1 MLPQRKL
8 YISHFLTSWVDRSF
22 EFASYLLIA
31 RVFTSSLLQSSLYGL
46 VTTLAA
52 LLLSNRIGNWIN
64 ILSRLDTYRITLLTQ
79 KLSIVLSTILFHVLD
94 SADDSKTVLYAFVI
108 VLGCTLKL
116 AFIGNSIA
124 IEKDW
129 AMIISDGH
137 IELLLPT
144 MRRIDLI
151 CKTLSPILIG
161 PLLLAPVWVVTVV
174 ICAWTV
180 LSTVLEYILISQIH
194 RDVPALGTRAP
205 HSSTATTGEGQ
216 ESTEEVQETTVE
228 VTAWEYINHK
238 TFLATLALGMLYM
251 NVLSFGGTMTSYLVL
266 IGYNSGLLGIMK
278 AVCGIM
284 GVAGTYLMPPLAKK
298 IGTVR
303 TGLWSIWQLALTL
316 AVVVIALTNRQSNT
330 LTSVLLF
337 GGMALSRLGLWMF
350 DIAENVILQDYTEP
364 IHITSIAG
372 WQYSLCNLF
381 DLLQFAL
388 TIAVSDPAHFIIPA
402 SVSLSATV
410 GAAIIYTVFVWKDRG
425 HLLHIKLK

>member
-1 MLPQRKL
+1 MRVCHKL

-31 RVFTSSLLQSSLYGL
+31 KVFTSSLLQSSLYGL
-46 VTTLAA
+46 ITTLAA
-52 LLLSNRIGNWIN
+52 LVFSNRIGNWIN
-64 ILSRLDTYRITLLTQ
+64 ILSRIQTYRITLLTQ
-79 KLSIVLSTILFHVLD
+79 KLSIILSTLLFYVLD
-94 SADDSKTVLYAFVI
+94 VSDNKRTLLYAFII

-129 AMIISDGH
+129 AMVISEGH
-137 IELLLPT
+137 IEQLLPT

-161 PLLLAPVWVVTVV
+161 PLLLAPSWVVAVV
-174 ICAWTV
+174 TSAWTV
-180 LSTVLEYILISQIH
+180 TSTILEYILISQIH
-194 RDVPALGTRAP
+194 RDVPELSSRAP
-205 HSSTATTGEGQ
+205 HNSTAAPGA
-216 ESTEEVQETTVE
+216 EEEATVE
-228 VTAWEYINHK
+228 VTAREYLSHK

-266 IGYNSGLLGIMK
+266 IGYNSGLLGVMK

-284 GVAGTYLMPPLAKK
+284 GVAGTYLMPLCAKK
-298 IGTVR
+298 VGTVR

-316 AVVVIALTNRQSNT
+316 AIVVVALTSRQ
-330 LTSVLLF
+330 TSTAAAILLF

-350 DIAENVILQDYTEP
+350 DIAENLILQNYTEP

-388 TIAVSDPAHFIIPA
+388 TIAVSDPAQFIIPA
-402 SVSLSATV
+402 SISLSATV
-410 GAAIIYTVFVWKDRG
+410 GAALIYTLFVWKDRG

>member
-1 MLPQRKL
+1 MLLPYQKL

-31 RVFTSSLLQSSLYGL
+31 KVFTTSLLQSSLYGL
-46 VTTLAA
+46 ITTLAA

-64 ILSRLDTYRITLLTQ
+64 ILSRLHTYRITLLTQ
-79 KLSIVLSTILFHVLD
+79 KLSIVVSTLLFYILD
-94 SADDSKTVLYAFVI
+94 RSPDKKTVLYACII

-129 AMIISDGH
+129 AMVISDGH
-137 IELLLPT
+137 IQLLLPT
-144 MRRIDLI
+144 MRRIDLV
-151 CKTLSPILIG
+151 CKTLSPLLMG
-161 PLLLAPVWVVTVV
+161 PLLLAPSWVVAVV
-174 ICAWTV
+174 ISAWTV
-180 LSTVLEYILISQIH
+180 VSTILEYILVSQIH
-194 RDVPALGTRAP
+194 RDVPELSSRAP
-205 HSSTATTGEGQ
+205 HSSTTTPGV
-216 ESTEEVQETTVE
+216 EEETAVE
-228 VTAWEYINHK
+228 VTAREYINHK

-251 NVLSFGGTMTSYLVL
+251 NVLSFGGTQTSYLVL

-278 AVCGIM
+278 ALCGII
-284 GVAGTYLMPPLAKK
+284 GVAGTYLMPLLAKK

-316 AVVVIALTNRQSNT
+316 AVVVIALTFRPST
-330 LTSVLLF
+330 MATSVLLF

-350 DIAENVILQDYTEP
+350 DIAENLILQDHTEP
-364 IHITSIAG
+364 IHVTSIAG

-381 DLLQFAL
+381 DLLQFSL
-388 TIAVSDPAHFIIPA
+388 TIAVSDPARFIIPA
-402 SVSLSATV
+402 SISLSATV
-410 GAAIIYTVFVWKDRG
+410 GAAIIYTLFVWKDRG

>member
-1 MLPQRKL
+1 MLLPYQKL

-31 RVFTSSLLQSSLYGL
+31 KVFTTSLLQSSLYGL
-46 VTTLAA
+46 ITTLAA

-64 ILSRLDTYRITLLTQ
+64 ILSRLHTYRITLLTQ
-79 KLSIVLSTILFHVLD
+79 KLSIVVSTLLFYILD
-94 SADDSKTVLYAFVI
+94 RSPDKKTVLYACII

-129 AMIISDGH
+129 AMVISDGH
-137 IELLLPT
+137 IQLLLPT
-144 MRRIDLI
+144 MRRIDL
-151 CKTLSPILIG
+151 
-161 PLLLAPVWVVTVV
+161 VVAVV
-174 ICAWTV
+174 ISAWTV
-180 LSTVLEYILISQIH
+180 VSTILEYILISQIH
-194 RDVPALGTRAP
+194 RDVPELSSRAP
-205 HSSTATTGEGQ
+205 HSSTTTPGV
-216 ESTEEVQETTVE
+216 EEETAVE
-228 VTAWEYINHK
+228 VTAREYINHK

-251 NVLSFGGTMTSYLVL
+251 NVLSFGGTQTSYLVL

-278 AVCGIM
+278 ALCGII
-284 GVAGTYLMPPLAKK
+284 GVAGTYLMPLLAKK

-316 AVVVIALTNRQSNT
+316 AVVVIALTFRQST
-330 LTSVLLF
+330 MATSVLLF

-350 DIAENVILQDYTEP
+350 DIAENLILQDHTEP
-364 IHITSIAG
+364 IHVTSIAG

-381 DLLQFAL
+381 DLLQFSL
-388 TIAVSDPAHFIIPA
+388 TIAVSDPARFIIPA
-402 SVSLSATV
+402 SISLSATV
-410 GAAIIYTVFVWKDRG
+410 GAAIIYTLFVWKDRG

>member
-1 MLPQRKL
+1 MLVHQKL

-31 RVFTSSLLQSSLYGL
+31 KVFTSSLLQSSLYGL
-46 VTTLAA
+46 ITTLAA

-64 ILSRLDTYRITLLTQ
+64 LLSRLQTYRITLLTQ
-79 KLSIVLSTILFHVLD
+79 KLSIVISTLLFYVLD
-94 SADDSKTVLYAFVI
+94 RSDHNRTLLYAFII

-161 PLLLAPVWVVTVV
+161 PLLLAPSWVVATA
-174 ICAWTV
+174 ISAWTV
-180 LSTVLEYILISQIH
+180 VSTLLEYILISQIH
-194 RDVPALGTRAP
+194 RDVPELRSRAP
-205 HSSTATTGEGQ
+205 YNSSATPGA
-216 ESTEEVQETTVE
+216 EEEAAAVE
-228 VTAWEYINHK
+228 VTAREYIHHK

-284 GVAGTYLMPPLAKK
+284 GVAGTYLMPLLAKK

-330 LTSVLLF
+330 ATSVLLF

-350 DIAENVILQDYTEP
+350 DIAENLILQDYTEP
-364 IHITSIAG
+364 VHITSIAG

-388 TIAVSDPAHFIIPA
+388 TIAVSDPARFIIPA
-402 SVSLSATV
+402 SISLSATA
-410 GAAIIYTVFVWKDRG
+410 GAAIIYTLFVWKDRG
-425 HLLHIKLK
+425 HLLHLKLK